1 MDLQGRVRN
10 DADQAYE
17 SDVNKVFTQAE
28 VPHANP
34 DPDQV
39 NLSLGTI
46 KAKFYAK
53 VRRQATFKKPLAQ
66 RRPGPSSII
75 DSIWVEL
82 QPDSRFTGDKNNQLP
97 DEVCGRRHF
106 TDRLWMD

>member
-1 MDLQGRVRN
+1 MMKKITVNEKDGITSSIQQPCLATPNFSFRRIQNRKKIAMDLQGRVRN

-39 NLSLGTI
+39 NVSLGT
-46 KAKFYAK
+46 
-53 VRRQATFKKPLAQ
+53 Q
-66 RRPGPSSII
+66 
-75 DSIWVEL
+75 
-82 QPDSRFTGDKNNQLP
+82 
-97 DEVCGRRHF
+97 
-106 TDRLWMD
+106 

>member
-39 NLSLGTI
+39 NLSLGT
-46 KAKFYAK
+46 
-53 VRRQATFKKPLAQ
+53 Q
-66 RRPGPSSII
+66 
-75 DSIWVEL
+75 
-82 QPDSRFTGDKNNQLP
+82 
-97 DEVCGRRHF
+97 
-106 TDRLWMD
+106 